1 MRIYKSIIF
10 IAVSLLL
17 SVSVLASDVD
27 ATSYTEPDYAA
38 YAGFLEIENTAV
50 MVADLDVPFQVFSES
65 KLALLK
71 PDKKETRLIYLVLK
85 PTKLAKMQN
94 QNFDRIMC

>member
-1 MRIYKSIIF
+1 MRLYKSILF

-17 SVSVLASDVD
+17 SISVLASDVG

-38 YAGFLEIENTAV
+38 YAGFLEMESAAV
-50 MVADLDVPFQVFSES
+50 MVADLDVPIQAFSEL

-71 PDKKETRLIYLVLK
+71 PDKKEIRFDYMVLK
-85 PTKLAKMQN
+85 PTDLAKMQN